1 MENIITLGEP
11 MVVWIPQQTGN
22 FGEVETFQKGVAGA
36 ELNVAVGVSRLG
48 HRIGYISR
56 LGKDVFGTYILE
68 RLKAEKIDTSAIIM
82 DGEHLTG
89 SYFKT
94 KVTEG
99 NPEVFYLRKNSA
111 ASFLAEEDLQEKFFR
126 EGKILHLTGIAA
138 AISENCLNAC
148 KKAKMLAKK
157 HGMKVSFDPNIR
169 PSLWKSMEEM
179 QRVLNELA
187 ADCDYVLPGIE
198 EGKILTGEDTWEG
211 IADFYLKMGVKN
223 VIIKDGSSGAVY
235 KCADGRSG
243 VVKGFHVAQVVD
255 TVGAGDAFAAGVLTG
270 ILENLPLSEAVRR
283 GNAMGAMM
291 VTEPGDNE
299 AMPQRE
305 SLEKF
310 MKENA

>member
-1 MENIITLGEP
+1 MEDIITLGEP

-22 FGEVETFQKGVAGA
+22 FSEVETFQKGVAGA

-48 HRIGYISR
+48 HKICYISR
-56 LGKDVFGTYILE
+56 LGKDVFGAYILE
-68 RLKAEKIDTSAIIM
+68 KLKAEKIDTSAIIM
-82 DGEHLTG
+82 DAEHLTG

-99 NPEVFYLRKNSA
+99 NPEVFYLRKNSG
-111 ASFLAEEDLQEKFFR
+111 ASFLAEEDLQEKFFK

-148 KKAKMLAKK
+148 KRAKALAKK

-169 PSLWKSMEEM
+169 PSLWKSKEEM
-179 QRVLNELA
+179 QRVLNKLA

-198 EGKILTGEDTWEG
+198 EGKILTGEDTWEE

-243 VVKGFHVAQVVD
+243 VVKGFHVAQIVD

-299 AMPQRE
+299 AMPQRDT
-305 SLEKF
+305 LEKF
-310 MKENA
+310 MKS